1 MFISDNLAEEYSS
14 IYSSRGGEKLYR
26 YIIGKGIILS
36 SEIAYPEL
44 ILLDQSEKFF
54 ILYRKTGDVK
64 NFEIATILRRAA
76 HKIYREFARMYKR
89 NDLDYPINNRFL
101 NIIRN

>member
-1 MFISDNLAEEYSS
+1 MSLPDSLIDEYLS
-14 IYSSRGGEKLYR
+14 IYNNRGEEKLYR

-36 SEIAYPEL
+36 SEITYPEL

-54 ILYRKTGDVK
+54 ILYRKTGDIKV
-64 NFEIATILRRAA
+64 FEVGVILRRAA
-76 HKIYREFARMYKR
+76 HKIYREFARMYKS

-101 NIIRN
+101 NIIRE